1 MLGAGGGWCES
12 SELFDGEGEARVE
25 RTSGFFASI
34 AGGVIPAVGERED
47 EFPEIASNFLLWGE
61 TTSTFAFRDC
71 TDPLEWS
78 VASS

>member
-1 MLGAGGGWCES
+1 
-12 SELFDGEGEARVE
+12 
-25 RTSGFFASI
+25 
-34 AGGVIPAVGERED
+34 VIPAVGERED